1 MANTRFLTG
10 VTTAVPTY
18 GSTITLPPWADSF
31 SVQYVETGTGAI
43 TATVVT
49 QVSNDGTNWIQLAS
63 TALNGTTTTTDGFSF
78 VGSWAYIRAGVSAIS
93 GTGATVNGYLYFSER
108 K

>member
-1 MANTRFLTG
+1 MANNRFLTG

-18 GSTITLPPWADSF
+18 GATLTLPPWADSF

-49 QVSNDGTNWIQLAS
+49 YVSNDGTNWITLGS
-63 TALNGTTTTTDGFSF
+63 TTLNGTTTVTDGFAF
-78 VGSWAYIRAGVSAIS
+78 TGSWSYIRAGVTAIS